1 MTNKDIYMIAYNI
14 LNDLSGMEGSRMTKE
29 EGEAVKTTTDV
40 LARNFTN
47 ETMWDIRFCMGE
59 ENEKEFFDAE
69 VMARIL
75 KYNAGA
81 EKSIAGDNGTEQIG

>member
-1 MTNKDIYMIAYNI
+1 MTNKDLYMIAYNI
-14 LNDLSGMEGSRMTKE
+14 LYDLSGMEGSRMTKE
-29 EGEAVKTTTDV
+29 EGEAFKTTMNV

-59 ENEKEFFDAE
+59 EKEKEFFDAE

-75 KYNAGA
+75 NYNAAA

>member
-1 MTNKDIYMIAYNI
+1 MTSKDLYMIAYNI
-14 LNDLSGMEGSRMTKE
+14 LYDLSAMEGRRMTKE
-29 EGEAVKTTTDV
+29 EGEAVKTAMDV

-47 ETMWDIRFCMGE
+47 ETMCDIRFCMGKE
-59 ENEKEFFDAE
+59 TEKEFFDAE

-81 EKSIAGDNGTEQIG
+81 EKSLG

>member
-1 MTNKDIYMIAYNI
+1 MTNKDLYMIAYNI
-14 LNDLSGMEGSRMTKE
+14 LYDLLGMEGSRMTKE
-29 EGEAVKTTTDV
+29 EGEAVKTTMDV

-59 ENEKEFFDAE
+59 DKEKEFFDAE

-75 KYNAGA
+75 KYNAAA
-81 EKSIAGDNGTEQIG
+81 EKSIAGDNETE